1 MDIMEMFGRFEEI
14 ADAPSKYV
22 DKYLAETG
30 NKAIGCFPVYTPEE
44 IVHAA
49 GMLPVGMW
57 GGQTE
62 VDLAKQYFPAFA
74 CSIMQSCM
82 ELGLRGSYSHLSAV
96 IIPGMCDTLICMGQN
111 WKSAIKDIPMIT
123 FVHPQNRKIQA
134 GVDYLVEEYR
144 HVKKKIEEIKGSEI
158 AEAELKASIDTYN
171 AHRAAMREF
180 TELTATHLDT
190 VDSKKRSSVIKSA
203 YFMRKEDHT
212 KLLTELNDMLRAL
225 PEEKYSGKTVLV
237 TGISMDSKEILDIF
251 EENNIRIA
259 FDNLAQET
267 RQFRTDV
274 PEGDSSLERLAMQ
287 WRDIEGCSLAYDPK
301 KNRGQ
306 IITEDVKKRNIDG
319 VVYTMMKFCDPE
331 EYDYPIIKKDID
343 DAGIPNLYIE
353 IDQQTTNN
361 EQVRTR
367 IQTFAEILG

>member
-14 ADAPSKYV
+14 ADTPSKYV

-158 AEAELKASIDTYN
+158 AEAELKASIDIYN

-301 KNRGQ
+301 KKRGQ

-319 VVYTMMKFCDPE
+319 VVYAMMKFCDPE

>member
-1 MDIMEMFGRFEEI
+1 
-14 ADAPSKYV
+14 
-22 DKYLAETG
+22 
-30 NKAIGCFPVYTPEE
+30 
-44 IVHAA
+44 
-49 GMLPVGMW
+49 
-57 GGQTE
+57 
-62 VDLAKQYFPAFA
+62 
-74 CSIMQSCM
+74 
-82 ELGLRGSYSHLSAV
+82 
-96 IIPGMCDTLICMGQN
+96 
-111 WKSAIKDIPMIT
+111 MIT

-319 VVYTMMKFCDPE
+319 VVYAMMKFCDPE